1 MNTILRAAVLSC
13 LAVLI
18 SSCAL
23 FGIYSAQ
30 DEFDRGMSYFNRG
43 QYEAAIP
50 YFEKA
55 TDLDPNFTDAYLL
68 LGRSYLN
75 LGKWALAVP
84 PLRAALQLSPEKT
97 KREIS
102 NLLVDALMGGGLSDL
117 DNRIRQIGP
126 E

>member
-1 MNTILRAAVLSC
+1 MAA
-13 LAVLI
+13 LI

-30 DEFDRGMSYFNRG
+30 DEFDRGMVFFNRG

-50 YFEKA
+50 HFEKA
-55 TDLDPNFTDAYLL
+55 TELEPDFADAYLL

-75 LGKWALAVP
+75 MGRWAQAVP
-84 PLRAALQLSPEKT
+84 PLRAALRLSPDKL

-102 NLLVDALMGGGLSDL
+102 SLLVDALMGGGLTDL
-117 DNRIRQIGP
+117 DNRIRRTDT